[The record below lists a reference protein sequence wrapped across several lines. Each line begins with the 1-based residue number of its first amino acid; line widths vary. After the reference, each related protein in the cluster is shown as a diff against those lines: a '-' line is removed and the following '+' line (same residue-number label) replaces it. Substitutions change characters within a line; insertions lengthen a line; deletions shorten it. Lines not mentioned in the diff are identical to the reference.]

1 MTEPSGADGLNDR
14 PERMSLREQL
24 GGAPDPDFE
33 LSLPTGW
40 VRREPGEADRE
51 ELVSTLRTRLMQGH
65 RPDLLAR
72 MQPLIDDAFQKMAD
86 ESVIA
91 FFTPGSGDDTALAI
105 PGSLVA
111 SLRRT
116 PAGDANLDP
125 MIRSLVREAGATPL
139 LGDKRFLRLER
150 ERTVT
155 MEDGQLRQTTV
166 VYLTP
171 VPGSDHR
178 RALQLTATV
187 LHPVDAP
194 DDDEPFV
201 LMKTLFDLCVSTL
214 TWKQPA

>member
-1 MTEPSGADGLNDR
+1 MTDTPGPDDLSTR

-24 GGAPDPDFE
+24 GGAPDPEFE
-33 LSLPTGW
+33 LTLPTGW
-40 VRREPGEADRE
+40 VRREPSDAQRDEI
-51 ELVSTLRTRLMQGH
+51 VSTARTRLMQAH

-72 MQPLIDDAFQKMAD
+72 LQPLIDDAFQKMAD

-111 SLRRT
+111 SVRRS
-116 PAGDANLDP
+116 PGADANLDP
-125 MIRSLVREAGATPL
+125 MIRSLVRDAGATPL

-150 ERTVT
+150 EKTVT
-155 MEDGQLRQTTV
+155 MDDGQLRQTTV

-187 LHPVDAP
+187 LRPVDVPA
-194 DDDEPFV
+194 DDEPFV
-201 LMKTLFDLCVSTL
+201 LMKALFDLCASTL
-214 TWKQPA
+214 TWKAPA